1 VAVEIISTTGK
12 EERKFE
18 QSRASQEMN
27 DARESQKEENEHRN
41 PKVYAPVTPR
51 GMKNI
56 KVIVVLYQ
64 YRGSE

>member
-1 VAVEIISTTGK
+1 VAVEIISTTEK
-12 EERKFE
+12 KRESLNRA
-18 QSRASQEMN
+18 RASREMN
-27 DARESQKEENEHRN
+27 DAKEIQKEKHEHRN

-64 YRGSE
+64 YR